1 MEHAPGE
8 IIHEA
13 TTQVSVDF
21 KKTEIISSI
30 FSNHNAMKLEINY
43 MKKTYTSARR
53 LSSVLLNNQWVTEE
67 IKEEMKKIPGD
78 KWKRKYNDSKSLT
91 HAYMVI
97 YDKGSQ
103 NIQWGRQSL
112 Q

>member
-1 MEHAPGE
+1 MEHSPGE

-21 KKTEIISSI
+21 KTKIISSI

-43 MKKTYTSARR
+43 TKKTYTSARR
-53 LSSVLLNNQWVTEE
+53 LSNVLLNNQWVTEE
-67 IKEEMKKIPGD
+67 IKEEMKKYLETNENVNTMIQ
-78 KWKRKYNDSKSLT
+78 NLLT